1 MKKVIKKIYKKMT
14 GGLYKVSAVKKA
26 KIDYRLAT
34 GKKLNLKNP
43 QNLNE
48 KLQWLNLYTY
58 DERKVKC
65 ADKYFAREYIIK
77 HGLEEYLPKLI
88 GVYENVDD
96 IDFEKLPEKFALK
109 CTHGAGFNII
119 CKNKS
124 ILDIEKSKKD
134 LNKWLHTDFGIS
146 AGEMHYSKM
155 KPRIICEEFL
165 DGLDNEVP
173 IDYKFFCFNG
183 VPRFLEVCTGR
194 FKDLKFSFYDMDWN
208 FLDYQSDRYKGKVEK
223 IDKPQSFDKMREIAK
238 ALSSDFNFVRVDFFD
253 IKGKA
258 YIGEL
263 TFTPHAG
270 RITSMSDEALLK
282 AGKMLTINYR

>member
-208 FLDYQSDRYKGKVEK
+208 FLDYQSKKYKGKSK
-223 IDKPQSFDKMREIAK
+223 FINKPESFDKMKEIAK
-238 ALSSDFNFVRVDFFD
+238 SLSNCFNFVRVDLFD
-253 IKGKA
+253 IKGKP
-258 YIGEL
+258 YIGEM

-270 RITSMSDEALLK
+270 RITSMSDEALK
-282 AGKMLTINYR
+282 KTGDMLMI

>member
-194 FKDLKFSFYDMDWN
+194 FKDLKFSFYDMDLN
-208 FLDYQSDRYKGKVEK
+208 FLDYQSKKYKGKSK
-223 IDKPQSFDKMREIAK
+223 FINKPESFDKMKEIAK
-238 ALSSDFNFVRVDFFD
+238 SLSNGFNFVRVDLFD
-253 IKGKA
+253 INGKP
-258 YIGEL
+258 YIGEM

-270 RITSMSDEALLK
+270 RITSMSDKALIET
-282 AGKMLTINYR
+282 GKMLKIE

>member
-1 MKKVIKKIYKKMT
+1 M
-14 GGLYKVSAVKKA
+14 
-26 KIDYRLAT
+26 AT

-124 ILDIEKSKKD
+124 ILDIEKSKID

-165 DGLDNEVP
+165 NGLDNEVP

-208 FLDYQSDRYKGKVEK
+208 FLDYQSKKYKGKSK
-223 IDKPQSFDKMREIAK
+223 FINKPESFDKMKEIAK
-238 ALSSDFNFVRVDFFD
+238 SLSNGFNFVRVDLFD
-253 IKGKA
+253 IKGEP
-258 YIGEL
+258 YIGKM

-270 RITSMSDEALLK
+270 RITSMSDEALK
-282 AGKMLTINYR
+282 KTGDMLMI

>member
-165 DGLDNEVP
+165 DGLDNDVP

-194 FKDLKFSFYDMDWN
+194 FKALKFSFYDMDWN
-208 FLDYQSDRYKGKVEK
+208 FLDYQSKKYKGKSEF
-223 IDKPQSFDKMREIAK
+223 IGKPKSFDKMKEIAK
-238 ALSSDFNFVRVDFFD
+238 SLSNGFNFVRVDLFD
-253 IKGKA
+253 IKGKP
-258 YIGEL
+258 YIGEM

-270 RITSMSDEALLK
+270 RITSMSDEALK
-282 AGKMLTINYR
+282 KTGDMLMI

>member
-1 MKKVIKKIYKKMT
+1 MNNLVKNVYKKLT
-14 GGLYKVSAVKKA
+14 GGLYKISPVAKA
-26 KIDYRLAT
+26 KLDYKLAT

-65 ADKYFAREYIIK
+65 ADKYLAREYITK
-77 HGLEEYLPKLI
+77 HGFGEFLPKLI

-119 CKNKS
+119 CKNKDM
-124 ILDIEKSKKD
+124 LDIEKSKKD

-155 KPRIICEEFL
+155 KPKIICEEFL

-194 FKDLKFSFYDMDWN
+194 FEDLKFLRVSDDVDLFNKLIIDTNKYKHFPCHHN
-208 FLDYQSDRYKGKVEK
+208 FQEW
-223 IDKPQSFDKMREIAK
+223 Q
-238 ALSSDFNFVRVDFFD
+238 
-253 IKGKA
+253 IK
-258 YIGEL
+258 
-263 TFTPHAG
+263 
-270 RITSMSDEALLK
+270 SALLLHNPHVLK
-282 AGKMLTINYR
+282 IESTVLFPRHQMAQHRSK

>member
-165 DGLDNEVP
+165 DGLDNDVP

-194 FKDLKFSFYDMDWN
+194 FKALKFSFYDMDWN
-208 FLDYQSDRYKGKVEK
+208 FLDYQSKKYNGKSEF
-223 IDKPQSFDKMREIAK
+223 ICKPKSFDKMKEIAK
-238 ALSSDFNFVRVDFFD
+238 SLSNGFNFVRVDLFD
-253 IKGKA
+253 IKGKP
-258 YIGEL
+258 YIGEM

-270 RITSMSDEALLK
+270 RITSMSDEALK
-282 AGKMLTINYR
+282 KTGDMLMI

>member
-194 FKDLKFSFYDMDWN
+194 FKDLKFSFYDMNWN